1 MARVASVVLVCSF
14 LAGCADD
21 EILHGLDERQAN
33 EVLVALDDAGIRGRK
48 EREDRTDGGWVV
60 SVPPRESPRAQRV
73 LADGGLPRARPP
85 GFGDVFSKGSIV
97 PTPTEEHALYLHALG
112 GELARTI
119 EAIDG
124 VVGAR
129 VHVGL
134 PQADPL
140 RPGERPPPR
149 GSVLVRCRP
158 ASCETVRRLESGIRA
173 LVAGAADGL
182 DPSAV
187 SVVFAE
193 ATESSPKE
201 RPVPGRRSAVLVALA
216 GAAALA
222 AAAVGCAGFRARGR
236 KGTTAP

>member
-1 MARVASVVLVCSF
+1 MPRIAAVLLAFVF

-33 EVLVALDDAGIRGRK
+33 EVLVALDGAGIRGRK
-48 EREDRTDGGWVV
+48 EREDRADGAWVV
-60 SVPPRESPRAQRV
+60 SVPARDSPRAQRV

-85 GFGDVFSKGSIV
+85 GFGDVFSKGSMV

-158 ASCETVRRLESGIRA
+158 SSCEAVRRFEGGLRS

-193 ATESSPKE
+193 ATESSPKAP
-201 RPVPGRRSAVLVALA
+201 PVPRRRSAVLVALA
-216 GAAALA
+216 AVAALA
-222 AAAVGCAGFRARGR
+222 ALAVGGAGLWSRRRREA
-236 KGTTAP
+236 TAP